1 MFVQQSIRYSIVQ
14 LVDQTIH
21 RLVNGPTRHALSP
34 VLPSN
39 GRIHRTLGDAN
50 EPARVDVLERIH
62 EAIATGVVFARV
74 ENGAH
79 RAADREIVRVPIYE

>member
-21 RLVNGPTRHALSP
+21 RLVNGPIRHAPPP
-34 VLPSN
+34 VLPSD

-50 EPARVDVLERIH
+50 EPSRVDVLERIH
-62 EAIATGVVFARV
+62 KAIATGVGFARV
-74 ENGAH
+74 KDGTH
-79 RAADREIVRVPIYE
+79 RAADREIVRIPVYK